1 MIRLPPRS
9 PRTDT
14 LFPYASLF
22 RSTAHLLV
30 GLTAALAMT
39 LGAGPAKAQISD
51 DVVKIG
57 ILNDMDGAYSDL
69 SGRGS
74 LIAAQMAVQDFGGKV
89 LGKPIEVVSAGHQ
102 LKPDIG
108 LTIIRRWF
116 DTEKAE
122 LGADIVNR
130 LDEQKHNIKT
140 RNNKSDA
147 VPCLQKK
154 NTTHRV

>member
-74 LIAAQMAVQDFGGKV
+74 LIAAQMAVQDFGGTV
-89 LGKPIEVVSAGHQ
+89 LDRKS
-102 LKPDIG
+102 
-108 LTIIRRWF
+108 T
-116 DTEKAE
+116 
-122 LGADIVNR
+122 R
-130 LDEQKHNIKT
+130 LNSSH
-140 RNNKSDA
+140 
-147 VPCLQKK
+147 
-154 NTTHRV
+154 